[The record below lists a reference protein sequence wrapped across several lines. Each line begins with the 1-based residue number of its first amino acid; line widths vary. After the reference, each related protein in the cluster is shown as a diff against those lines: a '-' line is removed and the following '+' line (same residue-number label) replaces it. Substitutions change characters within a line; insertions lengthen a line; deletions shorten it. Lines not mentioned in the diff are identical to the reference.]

1 MMHEIFNHG
10 PIVTGFTV
18 YEDFMTYKSGIYQH
32 TTGKM
37 MGGHAVRIIGF
48 GSENGV
54 DYWLVAN
61 SWNNNWGEKGLFRFI
76 RGTNNCDF
84 EADAVG
90 GHARV

>member
-1 MMHEIFNHG
+1 MMQEIFNHG

-61 SWNNNWGEKGLFRFI
+61 SWNNNWGEKG
-76 RGTNNCDF
+76 
-84 EADAVG
+84 
-90 GHARV
+90 